1 MKNRIREMR
10 KSRNMTM
17 KQLGVVVD
25 LAESTISQYETG
37 KREPDNETLLKLG
50 EFFGVPVGYLLGSE
64 EQDIYS
70 AKFRGNLSIV
80 FNELAGSDSRLT
92 NDHELKALI
101 QSTYPLSLSEACIA
115 ADKVGKPV
123 SYLLQESANAEANI
137 FEEIKK
143 SPSTDESVP
152 GEDQDLQIM
161 NLLSKMQP
169 EQKILLLALLRTTI
183 VQNQGKPVAEK
194 ESVGET
200 VLQLEHQGQP

>member
-1 MKNRIREMR
+1 MR

-17 KQLGVVVD
+17 KQLGIVVD

-64 EQDIYS
+64 GQDIYS

-80 FNELAGSDSRLT
+80 FNKLAGSDSRLT

-123 SYLLQESANAEANI
+123 SYLLQESTNTEASI
-137 FEEIKK
+137 CEETKK
-143 SPSTDESVP
+143 SPSTDESAP
-152 GEDQDLQIM
+152 GENQDLQIM

-183 VQNQGKPVAEK
+183 AQNQGKPVAEK
-194 ESVGET
+194 EAVGET